1 MKTEIR
7 KCGHCEA
14 GRRRELVDGVLMHY
28 YKQSNGYDYDN
39 YHSPC
44 EDQTAA
50 GLAAYRKEAMLTMRN
65 RIKNHTSALEI
76 LQATART
83 IKKTKSAFAIEA
95 ALNRTEL
102 V

>member
-1 MKTEIR
+1 MTDKIK

-14 GRRRELVDGVLMHY
+14 GRRRELVDGVLIHY

-44 EDQTAA
+44 EDQTTA
-50 GLAAYRKEAMLTMRN
+50 GLAAYRKEALLTMRS
-65 RIKNHTSALEI
+65 RIRAHSSALEI
-76 LQATART
+76 LRANAAT
-83 IKKTKSAFAIEA
+83 IKKTRSAFAIEA